1 LSLVIEFR
9 HDHQFHEGH
18 GNLDV
23 GPGSKGLKPGMTYF
37 TTKGNVQIVHDNL
50 APEPE
55 DMKAQVPGTPG
66 QKIHQLQRQQHEHQ
80 ADGTQN

>member
-1 LSLVIEFR
+1 
-9 HDHQFHEGH
+9 
-18 GNLDV
+18 
-23 GPGSKGLKPGMTYF
+23 MTYF

-55 DMKAQVPGTPG
+55 HMKAQVGCTPG
-66 QKIHQLQRQQHEHQ
+66 QEIHQLQRQQHEHQ